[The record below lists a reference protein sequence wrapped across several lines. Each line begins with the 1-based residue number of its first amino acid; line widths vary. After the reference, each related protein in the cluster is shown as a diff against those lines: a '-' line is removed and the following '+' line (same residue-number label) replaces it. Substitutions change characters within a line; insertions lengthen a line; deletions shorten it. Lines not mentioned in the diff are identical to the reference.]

1 MQKQLLEQYS
11 SEQLRVYTVWLPM
24 LAGDAR
30 EEWNGTT
37 MPDARVTHFW
47 DGELQIGAWFAKHL
61 AGYNGVAWDIYYLYG
76 PDAVWENVPLPL
88 LGSGR
93 TIYAERE
100 KLKVELQTL
109 LSK

>member
-1 MQKQLLEQYS
+1 
-11 SEQLRVYTVWLPM
+11 M

-30 EEWNGTT
+30 EEWNGST

-47 DGELQIGAWFAKHL
+47 DGKLKAGRWFAQQVD
-61 AGYNGVAWDIYYLYG
+61 GYNGVAWDIYYLYG

-88 LGSGR
+88 LGSGQ

-100 KLKVELQTL
+100 KLKREIKTL
-109 LSK
+109 LDK